1 MLRSGHEADRFSGPS
16 KGRSYGRSRE
26 TMRKCVLAL
35 AMGLLVMGGLGQ
47 ARAQS
52 GWSQRFKE
60 GGCSNSNGPFNV
72 MVVTM
77 DSECDAAFAVP
88 AFTLFTD
95 ADSKPMNWTV
105 DTAGDQKS
113 ATATLLGGS
122 PVDYVQFNLNFARE
136 RASSLKFT
144 FDAYKCNANN
154 GRDLVDHANATWDG
168 NKWTITPQD
177 FNVIAAP
184 EASSLALLLPGLLPV
199 AYFLRRRKA

>member
-1 MLRSGHEADRFSGPS
+1 
-16 KGRSYGRSRE
+16 
-26 TMRKCVLAL
+26 MRKCVLAL

-52 GWSQRFKE
+52 VWSQRFKE

-77 DSECDAAFAVP
+77 DSAYDADFADP
-88 AFTLFTD
+88 AFTFFAD
-95 ADSKPMNWTV
+95 AAGNQMNNWTV
-105 DTAGDQKS
+105 TAGDQKS
-113 ATATLLGGS
+113 ARAELAEGS
-122 PVDYVQFNLNFARE
+122 SVEYVQFNLNFAGE

-144 FDAYKCNANN
+144 FDAYKRNANN
-154 GRDLVDHANATWDG
+154 GLDLVDQATASWDG
-168 NKWTITPQD
+168 KQWTISPED
-177 FNVIAAP
+177 FGIASVP